1 MAVSPISAGL
11 RCRCPNCGEGQLYRG
26 FLKFKEQCDACGADL
41 TIADVGDGA
50 SFFVMWIALIVIVPA
65 AMIFELIV
73 SPPLWVHVL
82 LWVPAIV
89 IVCLALLRPFKAT
102 LFALQ
107 WKHKA
112 GEARFHDTTGD

>member
-11 RCRCPNCGEGQLYRG
+11 RCRCPSCGVGQLYRG
-26 FLKFKEQCDACGADL
+26 FLKFKDQCDACGADF
-41 TIADVGDGA
+41 TVADIGDGA
-50 SFFVMWIALIVIVPA
+50 SFFVMWIALIFVVPA
-65 AMIFELIV
+65 AMILELMV
-73 SPPLWVHVL
+73 SPPLWVHVI

-89 IVCLALLRPFKAT
+89 VVCLVLLRPFKAT

-112 GEARFHDTTGD
+112 GEARFHDAPGD